1 MNEKFVEIATPSGC
15 MEAFVTH
22 PEQDGPFLAVIV

>member
-1 MNEKFVEIATPSGC
+1 MKEKFAEIATPSGR

-22 PEQDGPFLAVIV
+22 PEQEPFLAVIV